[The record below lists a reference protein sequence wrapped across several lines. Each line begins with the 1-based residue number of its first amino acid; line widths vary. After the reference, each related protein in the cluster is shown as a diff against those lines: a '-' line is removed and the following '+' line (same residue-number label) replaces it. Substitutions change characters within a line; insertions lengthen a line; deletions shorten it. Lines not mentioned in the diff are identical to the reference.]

1 MYLYCPG
8 AVSGPVMRH
17 TYQNRGTYTVTVIA
31 RNKVSSQTDQAEV
44 VVQSLIQGKSHYI
57 MEGGHYLVGRGRCI
71 TDKAMKGGAVKS
83 SKYFSY
89 FFVDCLFLMVF

>member
-1 MYLYCPG
+1 
-8 AVSGPVMRH
+8 MRH

-71 TDKAMKGGAVKS
+71 ADKAMKS
-83 SKYFSY
+83 LKYFSY
-89 FFVDCLFLMVF
+89 FFVDCLFLRVF

>member
-44 VVQSLIQGKSHYI
+44 VVQSLIQGESHYI

-71 TDKAMKGGAVKS
+71 ADKAMNGEAVKS
-83 SKYFSY
+83 LK
-89 FFVDCLFLMVF
+89 FVKLFLLIVFF

>member
-1 MYLYCPG
+1 
-8 AVSGPVMRH
+8 MRH

-71 TDKAMKGGAVKS
+71 ADKAMKGEAVKS
-83 SKYFSY
+83 LK
-89 FFVDCLFLMVF
+89 FVKLFLLIVFF

>member
-1 MYLYCPG
+1 
-8 AVSGPVMRH
+8 MRH

-31 RNKVSSQTDQAEV
+31 MNKVSSQTDQAEV

-71 TDKAMKGGAVKS
+71 ADKAMKGAKAVKS
-83 SKYFSY
+83 LKYFSY
-89 FFVDCLFLMVF
+89 FFVDCLFLRVF

>member
-1 MYLYCPG
+1 
-8 AVSGPVMRH
+8 MRH

-83 SKYFSY
+83 LK
-89 FFVDCLFLMVF
+89 FVKLFLLIVFF